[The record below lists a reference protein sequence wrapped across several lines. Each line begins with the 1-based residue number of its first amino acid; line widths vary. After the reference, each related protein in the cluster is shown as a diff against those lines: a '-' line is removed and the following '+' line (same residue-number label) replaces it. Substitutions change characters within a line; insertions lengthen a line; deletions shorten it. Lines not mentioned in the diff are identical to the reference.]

1 MQEKQ
6 KETTSSKALRIA
18 GAFVRA
24 RLEAAPLPTYP
35 GDQPETLAEAYAIQ
49 DAAIRLW
56 PDEIAGWK
64 VGRVPEP
71 FASKLGCDRLAGPI
85 FKQRLRNATAQP
97 ASAQAFEG
105 GFAAIEGEFVL
116 ILAADAPAEKT
127 SWTIDEARALI
138 ESVRAGVEVA
148 SSPFAGVNDL
158 GPLVT
163 ISDFGNNNGLLLGP
177 EIPDWRA
184 FNLADWRCEV
194 FIDGES
200 VGENDAAAIPG
211 GPLESL
217 RFMLE
222 NAARR
227 GLPLKKGAAV
237 STGAVTG
244 VHQIAIGQTAVL
256 RFTGLDD
263 LALRIE
269 AVAPDERQTAASL
282 KNVTR

>member
-6 KETTSSKALRIA
+6 KEATDTKAQRIA
-18 GAFVRA
+18 GAFVGA
-24 RLEAAPLPTYP
+24 RLEAAPLSAYP
-35 GDQPETLAEAYAIQ
+35 GDQPGTLDEAYAIQ
-49 DAAIRLW
+49 DRAIRLW

-71 FASKLGCDRLAGPI
+71 FASALGCDRLAGPI
-85 FKQRLRNATAQP
+85 FKQRLWPATAQP
-97 ASAQAFEG
+97 TAAQAFEG
-105 GFAAIEGEFVL
+105 GFAAVEGEFVL
-116 ILAADAPAEKT
+116 ILAADAPAGKT
-127 SWTIDEARALI
+127 SWTIDEARALVD
-138 ESVRAGVEVA
+138 SVRAGAEIA
-148 SSPFAGVNDL
+148 SSPFAGINDL

-194 FIDGES
+194 FIDRES
-200 VGENDAAAIPG
+200 VGENAAAAIPG

-244 VHQIAIGQTAVL
+244 VHRIAVGQTAVL
-256 RFTGLDD
+256 RFAGLDD
-263 LALRIE
+263 LTLRIE
-269 AVAPDERQTAASL
+269 AAAPDERQRRASP
-282 KNVTR
+282 KNVTI